1 MQVGQDVLSVNSG
14 AALNEKR
21 SKGRAGSDAAQGRP
35 RKVEFGETSLK
46 GSRSNRGHN
55 NKIIVIIIQDS

>member
-35 RKVEFGETSLK
+35 RKVEYLGKQVSKGPALIVVITTRSSSL
-46 GSRSNRGHN
+46 
-55 NKIIVIIIQDS
+55 